1 MRDAIVIG
9 GGHNGLT
16 AAGYLARAGLDVLVL
31 ERADQVGGM
40 CQTREVIPGYFG
52 NMAVN
57 SGHNLD
63 SVVQADM
70 ELENFGLEW
79 IPVGDPSS
87 VAYLPGTTRLLSYQD
102 RALARAEYNQFG
114 NGEFE
119 GYFAIMD
126 EMSALGS
133 RLDVS
138 FYDPPPHFA
147 DVAARAPWTWHR
159 NGSPLSKSAVI
170 FACWRWPAASLARRR
185 PGPPIK

>member
-16 AAGYLARAGLDVLVL
+16 VAGYLARAGLDVLVL

-70 ELENFGLEW
+70 DLKNFGLEW

-87 VAYLPGTTRLLSYQD
+87 VAYLPGTTRLLSYQN
-102 RALARAEYNQFG
+102 RAMAQAEYNQFG
-114 NGEFE
+114 DGEFE

-126 EMSALGS
+126 EMSAWAAGS
-133 RLDVS
+133 MCRFTIHRPIS
-138 FYDPPPHFA
+138 PTWPPGYGQAGRKIF
-147 DVAARAPWTWHR
+147 
-159 NGSPLSKSAVI
+159 SA
-170 FACWRWPAASLARRR
+170 
-185 PGPPIK
+185 G

>member
-16 AAGYLARAGLDVLVL
+16 AAGYLARAGLNVLVL
-31 ERADQVGGM
+31 EQADQVGGM
-40 CQTREVIPGYFG
+40 CQTREVIPGYLG

-70 ELENFGLEW
+70 QLENFGLEW
-79 IPVGDPSS
+79 IPVGDPSA
-87 VAYLPGTTRLLSYQD
+87 VAYLPDTTRLLSYQN

-114 NGEFE
+114 SGEFE
-119 GYFAIMD
+119 GYFATMD
-126 EMSALGS
+126 EMSALGR

-138 FYDPPPHFA
+138 FYDPPPHFPKLLHGSA
-147 DVAARAPWTWHR
+147 LVVRRTFLAA
-159 NGSPLSKSAVI
+159 
-170 FACWRWPAASLARRR
+170 
-185 PGPPIK
+185 